1 MIVKYDRENLM
12 MMLKSISQSYQDW
25 WDKCDNLKID
35 KKIQDLKQYRKKY
48 ILFGKLISDVD
59 GLTDDEIRELAIKKL
74 NDDVHEYIF
83 TTWREYGG
91 ADWKDLADNLYNA
104 LNLSSSK
111 EAELSTEDEL
121 YLISLYK
128 AK

>member
-25 WDKCDNLKID
+25 WDKCDNVKID

-74 NDDVHEYIF
+74 NDQAKNLIEP
-83 TTWREYGG
+83 WRAYTGEH
-91 ADWKDLADNLYNA
+91 WKDLADNLYNA

-121 YLISLYK
+121 HLVSLYK